1 MQEKQPQD
9 HLIFKISLL
18 SISIFL
24 MMAPAISPALPLMYN
39 AFPGVDRGGVE
50 TLATIPNIGIVTGLL
65 ISPFLIRLV
74 GEKATIITGLIVTL
88 LAGTFPMYA
97 TAYTPILVS
106 RFLIGAGI
114 GLFNSLA
121 VSLIPEFYSRE
132 EEELA
137 SMIGFQNVMGSVGAA
152 AASFLISYLITIS
165 WHAAFAIYF
174 LVIPVLILFTLFV
187 KFPKKADAAKGEK
200 KEKQTI
206 NSKVVWISAL
216 MFFIFLFYMPISF
229 KIPTFVVQEKLGT
242 VSQLSVLTGVL
253 SLVSIP
259 VGASFGFFFKK
270 LHDKIFPLGF
280 TILTVG
286 FFTITFAVN
295 FAMLAVGNLILGIG
309 FGLALP
315 YMYNW
320 LDWSAPKNSVN
331 LATTIVLVLV
341 NVGCAISPMV
351 LNAISSNAKVILLI
365 SSCFFAIFTVYAFIH
380 YMKVHKK

>member
-1 MQEKQPQD
+1 MEEKRPQD

-50 TLATIPNIGIVTGLL
+50 TLSTIPNIGIVTGLL
-65 ISPFLIRLV
+65 VSPFLIRLM
-74 GEKATIITGLIVTL
+74 GEKLTIITGLLITL
-88 LAGTFPMYA
+88 LAGTFPMYM
-97 TAYTPILVS
+97 TAYTPILIS

-121 VSLIPEFYSRE
+121 VSLIPEFYSRD

-137 SMIGFQNVMGSVGAA
+137 SMIGFQNVMGGVGAA
-152 AASFLISYLITIS
+152 IAAFLISYLVTIS

-187 KFPKKADAAKGEK
+187 KFPKKEGTAEGGK
-200 KEKQTI
+200 KEKQTV
-206 NSKVVWISAL
+206 NGKVIWISIL
-216 MFFIFLFYMPISF
+216 MFFIFLFYMPVSF
-229 KIPTFVVQEKLGT
+229 KIPAFVVQEKLGT
-242 VSQLSVLTGVL
+242 VSQLSVLSGIL

-259 VGASFGFFFKK
+259 VGASFGLFFKK
-270 LHDKIFPLGF
+270 LHDKIFPIGF
-280 TILTVG
+280 LISTIG
-286 FFTITFAVN
+286 FFTVTFAVN
-295 FAMLAVGNLILGIG
+295 FGMLAVGNFIMGTG
-309 FGLALP
+309 FGLAVP

-341 NVGCAISPMV
+341 NVGCAVSPLV
-351 LNAISSNAKVILLI
+351 LNTITSNAKVALLI
-365 SSCFFAIFTVYAFIH
+365 CSCFFAVFTVYAFAH
-380 YMKVHKK
+380 YVRVHKN

>member
-50 TLATIPNIGIVTGLL
+50 TLATIPNIGIVMGLL